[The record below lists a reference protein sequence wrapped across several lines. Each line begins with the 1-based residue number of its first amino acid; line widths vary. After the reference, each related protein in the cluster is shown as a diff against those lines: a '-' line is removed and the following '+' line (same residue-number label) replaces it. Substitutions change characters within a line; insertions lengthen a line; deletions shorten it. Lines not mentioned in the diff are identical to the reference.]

1 MYRAAQQVMSEFQ
14 DLFEELS
21 EHGLVLCA
29 LSKKR
34 LELLQSEPTL
44 VDDLLDA
51 RHEQPVPGLLDLG
64 QKGASLVKLLLTGTP
79 ELADSLLAR
88 SGVDIDDLPA
98 RIIRATEVKKL
109 SVALLAVH
117 PRWIQE
123 RVDAIGPAGKGLVE
137 AFQEVQKLYAEAS
150 KRDDSMLIV
159 IE

>member
-1 MYRAAQQVMSEFQ
+1 MSEFQ

-21 EHGLVLCA
+21 EHGLVLCS

-34 LELLQSEPTL
+34 LEMIDTEPQL

-51 RHEQPVPGLLDLG
+51 RHEQAVPGLLDLG

-88 SGVDIDDLPA
+88 SGADVEGLPA
-98 RIIRATEVKKL
+98 RVLRATEVKRIA
-109 SVALLAVH
+109 VALKAVH

-123 RVDAIGPAGKGLVE
+123 RCDAIGPAGRGLAE
-137 AFQEVQKLYAEAS
+137 AFAAVQKLYAEAAG
-150 KRDDSMLIV
+150 RDDSMLVV

>member
-1 MYRAAQQVMSEFQ
+1 MSEFQ

-34 LELLQSEPTL
+34 LELLESEPTL

-51 RHEQPVPGLLDLG
+51 RHEQAVPGLLDLG
-64 QKGASLVKLLLTGTP
+64 RKGANLVKLLLTGTP

-88 SGVDIDDLPA
+88 SGTDVEDLPA
-98 RIIRATEVKKL
+98 RVLRASEVKRIAG
-109 SVALLAVH
+109 ALKAVH

-123 RVDAIGPAGKGLVE
+123 RCDAIGPAGVGLPE
-137 AFQEVQKLYAEAS
+137 AFASVQKLYVDAAA
-150 KRDDSMLIV
+150 RDDSMLVV